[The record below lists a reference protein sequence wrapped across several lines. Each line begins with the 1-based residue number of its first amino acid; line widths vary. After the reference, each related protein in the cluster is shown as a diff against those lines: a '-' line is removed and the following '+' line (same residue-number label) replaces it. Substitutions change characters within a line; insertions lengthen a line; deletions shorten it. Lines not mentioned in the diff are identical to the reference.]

1 MKKIRLS
8 APATIANVGPGYD
21 IFAMALENPRD
32 EFEISLNDSGKIT
45 IEIENNTENIPLD
58 VNKNT
63 AGLAILEFQKKFN
76 LSDGV
81 HVKIFK
87 KIHSGGG
94 MGTTGA
100 SASACVFGLNKLL
113 KMSLTSNEMI
123 NIAQMGEI
131 ASGGSPH
138 ADNVAAAML
147 GGFTLVRNYNPIEI
161 IKLDLPVFPIVFAAI
176 RKSER
181 TTRGKISYQIGEEKL
196 KEQIA
201 YCSRVIHA
209 IHTQDIAEFGAAISV
224 DHIAEP
230 VRAVPIP
237 NYFEAKRKI
246 LEAGAFGCNVSGGGS
261 SVFAVCSEDKQT
273 AIAQIMFENFSKSP
287 HFVEILKTKTTNFG
301 VQEISD
307 SAR

>member
-1 MKKIRLS
+1 MKKIRLT

-21 IFAMALENPRD
+21 IFAMALENPQD

-63 AGLAILEFQKKFN
+63 AGLAILEFRQKFN
-76 LSDGV
+76 LSVGV
-81 HVKIFK
+81 DVKIFK

-100 SASACVFGLNKLL
+100 SASASVFGLNKLL
-113 KMSLTSNEMI
+113 KMNLTSNEMI

-161 IKLDLPVFPIVFAAI
+161 IKLDLPSFPIVFAAI

-209 IHTQDIAEFGAAISV
+209 IHIKDIDEFGAAISV

-261 SVFAVCSEDKQT
+261 SVFAVCSEEKQDE
-273 AIAQIMFENFSKSP
+273 IAQIMFENFSESP
-287 HFVEILKTKTTNFG
+287 HFVEILKTRTTNFG
-301 VQEISD
+301 VQEK
-307 SAR
+307 

>member
-21 IFAMALENPRD
+21 IFAMALENPQD

-45 IEIENNTENIPLD
+45 IEIENNVENIPLD

-63 AGLAILEFQKKFN
+63 AGLAILEFRQKFN
-76 LSDGV
+76 LSVGV
-81 HVKIFK
+81 DVKIFK

-113 KMSLTSNEMI
+113 KMNLTSNEMI

-161 IKLDLPVFPIVFAAI
+161 IKLDLPLFPIVFAAI

-209 IHTQDIAEFGAAISV
+209 IHIKDIDEFGAAISV

-261 SVFAVCSEDKQT
+261 SVFAVCSEEKQDE
-273 AIAQIMFENFSKSP
+273 IAQIMFENFSESP
-287 HFVEILKTKTTNFG
+287 HFVEILKTRTTNFG
-301 VQEISD
+301 VQEK
-307 SAR
+307 